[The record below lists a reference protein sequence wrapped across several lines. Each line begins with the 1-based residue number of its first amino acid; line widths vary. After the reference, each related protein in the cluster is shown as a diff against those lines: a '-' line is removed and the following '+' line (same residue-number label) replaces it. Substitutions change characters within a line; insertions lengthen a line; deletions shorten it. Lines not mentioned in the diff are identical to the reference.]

1 MKREIG
7 TLLDAV
13 RYFSDPDVC
22 LDYLVGQRWPDGK
35 VTCPTCGSQEVHFI
49 ATRRLWRCKNRHAR
63 QQFSIKIGT
72 IFEDSPIGFDKW
84 LPAIWLICSAK
95 NGISSYELHRSLGVS
110 QKTAWFMLHRIR
122 LAMQTGTFDK
132 LDGPVEVDETYIGG
146 KARFQHESKR
156 KHIGTGGIGKVAV
169 MGLLE
174 RHGPDGNSTVRAKV
188 VANVRRKALA
198 PEVRDNVVAGAEV
211 YTDALKSYAGLNADY
226 VHKVID
232 HAEAYAEGEVH
243 TNGLENFWSLLKRS
257 IKGTYISVE
266 PFHLFRY
273 LDEQALRFNTREG
286 SDAQRFEKVLGRVV
300 GRRLAYYSLIGGN
313 SDSVSS
319 GSIEGSAFVT

>member
-1 MKREIG
+1 MKPRIG
-7 TLLDAV
+7 TLLEAI

-22 LDYLVGQRWPDGK
+22 LEYLVAQRWPDG
-35 VTCPTCGSQEVHFI
+35 VACPICGSKEVHFI
-49 ATRRLWRCKNRHAR
+49 ATRRLWRCKNRHAG
-63 QQFSIKIGT
+63 QQFSIKVGT
-72 IFEDSPIGFDKW
+72 IFEDSPIGLDKW

-95 NGISSYELHRSLGVS
+95 NGISSYELQRSLGVS

-122 LAMQTGTFDK
+122 LAMQTGTFAK
-132 LDGPVEVDETYIGG
+132 MVGEVEIDETYIGG

-156 KHIGTGGIGKVAV
+156 KHIGTGGMGKVAV

-174 RHGPDGNSTVRAKV
+174 RHGPDGHSAVRTQIV
-188 VANVRRKALA
+188 PNVRRQALS
-198 PEVRDNVVAGAEV
+198 PEVSKHVEAGSAV
-211 YTDALKSYAGLNADY
+211 YTDALKSYSKLSETY
-226 VHKVID
+226 IHKVID
-232 HAEAYAEGEVH
+232 HAEKYAEGSVH

-286 SDAQRFEKVLGRVV
+286 TDVQRFERVLGQVI
-300 GRRLAYYSLIGGN
+300 GRRLTYNDLTGQTAAATI
-313 SDSVSS
+313 
-319 GSIEGSAFVT
+319 